1 MKKETKY
8 LKLLREYVE
17 LKDKIMDID
26 DRFYDA
32 MYYDIRGY
40 DEEFYREDYD
50 LLPELERQVKACR
63 SLLKGL
69 KGLNYI
75 FG

>member
-1 MKKETKY
+1 MKNKIKY
-8 LKLLREYVE
+8 LKLLREYEE

-26 DRFYDA
+26 DRFHDG
-32 MYYDIRGY
+32 MYYDLMGY
-40 DEEFYREDYD
+40 YEEEYDY
-50 LLPELERQVKACR
+50 LPELESQVKACR

-75 FG
+75 FC

>member
-1 MKKETKY
+1 MKNKIKY
-8 LKLLREYVE
+8 LKLLREYEE

-26 DRFYDA
+26 DRFHDG
-32 MYYDIRGY
+32 MYYDLMGY
-40 DEEFYREDYD
+40 YEEEYEY
-50 LLPELERQVKACR
+50 LPELESQVKACR

-75 FG
+75 FC